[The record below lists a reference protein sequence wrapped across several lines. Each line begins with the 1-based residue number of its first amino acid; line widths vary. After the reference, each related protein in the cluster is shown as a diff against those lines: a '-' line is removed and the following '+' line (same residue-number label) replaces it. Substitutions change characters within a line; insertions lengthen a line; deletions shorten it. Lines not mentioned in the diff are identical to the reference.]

1 MPSSNPDTILV
12 SHVLATLPQN
22 IDQRRAV
29 LNALVQCL
37 HEPDS
42 HPAVRQLLAD
52 LDNHIT
58 QLRELNLGNAGT
70 EVA

>member
-1 MPSSNPDTILV
+1 MPSSSPDSILV

-29 LNALVQCL
+29 LNALLQRL
-37 HEPDS
+37 NQPDS

-52 LDNHIT
+52 LDSHIT